1 MKKFNELPQ
10 TPWAAKSLWEIETKS
25 LLVLCFSL
33 SLLGIGDGL
42 LVLSNLGSAPW
53 TVLSQGIAL
62 QAQFSVGWASF
73 IVSILVMLMWIP
85 LRLKVG
91 FGTILNVVLIALFLG
106 LSIFYISPPS
116 SILARFCYL
125 ITGIIFFG
133 IGTAFYLTCHQGAG
147 PRDGL
152 MVGLCHRFKLRI
164 GIVRTL
170 MEVSVCFLGFLLG
183 GTVGIGTLLFA
194 TSIGWIIQLGVYFI
208 MKLNKSV

>member
-1 MKKFNELPQ
+1 M
-10 TPWAAKSLWEIETKS
+10 
-25 LLVLCFSL
+25 L
-33 SLLGIGDGL
+33 SYNG
-42 LVLSNLGSAPW
+42 
-53 TVLSQGIAL
+53 
-62 QAQFSVGWASF
+62 
-73 IVSILVMLMWIP
+73 
-85 LRLKVG
+85 
-91 FGTILNVVLIALFLG
+91 
-106 LSIFYISPPS
+106 Y
-116 SILARFCYL
+116 Y
-125 ITGIIFFG
+125 FFG